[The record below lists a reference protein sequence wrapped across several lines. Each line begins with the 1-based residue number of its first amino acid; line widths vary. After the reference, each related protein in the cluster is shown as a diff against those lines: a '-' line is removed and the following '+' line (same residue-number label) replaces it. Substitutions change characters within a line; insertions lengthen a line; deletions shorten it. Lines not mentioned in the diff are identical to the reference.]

1 MYQVG
6 EYIIYGYNGVC
17 RVNDITYLDDIS
29 GADRTKQYYIL
40 SPLGNQGSVIY
51 SPVNNT
57 KVTSR
62 ALISREEA
70 EELLKKGPYMDK
82 FQIPYDKLQESRY
95 REIVGTCDC
104 SQWLRLMKTLYFR
117 KTERQAQGKKVTA
130 RDEKYLGI
138 TEEYLLTELA
148 FVLHRDKSEIR
159 EELYTKFKQKN
170 TVA

>member
-17 RVNDITYLDDIS
+17 RVNDITHLDDIS

-57 KVTSR
+57 KVMSR
-62 ALISREEA
+62 PLITREEA
-70 EELLKKGPYMDK
+70 QKLLETGAYMDR
-82 FQIPYDKLQESRY
+82 FQIPYDKLQEARY
-95 REIVGTCDC
+95 REIVGSCDC
-104 SQWLRLMKTLYFR
+104 MQWLRLMKTLYFR
-117 KTERQAQGKKVTA
+117 KAEREAQGKKVTA

-138 TEEYLLTELA
+138 TEQYLLTELS
-148 FVLHRDKSEIR
+148 FVLQREKNDIK
-159 EELYTKFKQKN
+159 EELYTKFRKKN